1 LEPTRKT
8 RRGFYRWLI
17 LLLIAGNVAAT
28 IAFSPIRPHV
38 QVPAETLAGPVQLPV
53 LGELYLT
60 NTLLATLIADLI
72 LIAMAFSVRRGIRA
86 NKAEPLA
93 ALRGVAG
100 VVETLL
106 EGLHG
111 LVESTAGKW
120 AGRILPWMV
129 TIVLMVLIANW
140 TELIPGVDSIGW
152 LHVVHGDVEGYP
164 ARELFRVGELK
175 VSAIVNEPVTG
186 HGEAYGVIPFVRVA
200 STDLNFTV
208 ALALTA
214 VIAIQ
219 VVGVMANGPGYF
231 TKFFNFRDAARMW
244 VRQTL
249 GPFEVIMPF
258 LNVFVGLLELVAE
271 IAKIIS
277 FGFRLFGNIF
287 AGSVLL
293 FVLGSL
299 VPVFVQSGVLLFE
312 MFVGVIQALVF
323 GMLTMV
329 FMTMATQSHGE
340 HAEEHAAAHA

>member
-1 LEPTRKT
+1 LEETRKT
-8 RRGFYRWLI
+8 RRGYYRWLI
-17 LLLIAGNVAAT
+17 LLLIAGNVVAT

-38 QVPAETLAGPVQLPV
+38 QVPAETLAGPFHLPV
-53 LGELYLT
+53 VGELYLT
-60 NTLLATLIADLI
+60 NTMVATLLADVLL
-72 LIAMAFSVRRGIRA
+72 LAMAFSVRQGIRR

-100 VVETLL
+100 VVETVI
-106 EGLHG
+106 EGLHN

-129 TIVLMVLIANW
+129 TIVLMVLVANW

-152 LHVVHGDVEGYP
+152 LHEVHGDVEGYP
-164 ARELFRVGELK
+164 AREMFRIGELK
-175 VSAIVNEPVTG
+175 VSSIVKETASG
-186 HGEAYGVIPFVRVA
+186 HGPAYGVVPFIRVA

-214 VIAIQ
+214 VVAIQ

-231 TKFFNFRDAARMW
+231 TKFFNFRDAVRMW

-249 GPFEVIMPF
+249 GPFDVIMPF

-271 IAKIIS
+271 VAKIIS

-329 FMTMATQSHGE
+329 FMTMATQSHGTQ
-340 HAEEHAAAHA
+340 AEEHAAAHG

>member
-1 LEPTRKT
+1 LV
-8 RRGFYRWLI
+8 
-17 LLLIAGNVAAT
+17 LIAGNVIAT

-38 QVPAETLAGPVQLPV
+38 QVPAEPLTGSIRLPV
-53 LGELYLT
+53 LGDLCLT
-60 NTLLATLIADLI
+60 NTMVATLIADALLI
-72 LIAMAFSVRRGIRA
+72 GVAFSVRQGIRR
-86 NKAEPLA
+86 NKTEPLA

-100 VVETLL
+100 VVETVV
-106 EGLHG
+106 EALHN
-111 LVESTAGKW
+111 LIESTAGRW
-120 AGRILPWMV
+120 AGRILPWMT
-129 TIVLMVLIANW
+129 TIVLMVLVANW
-140 TELIPGVDSIGW
+140 TELIPGGDSIGW
-152 LHVVHGDVEGYP
+152 LHQVQGEVQGYP
-164 ARELFRVGELK
+164 ARELFRVGDLK

-186 HGEAYGVIPFVRVA
+186 GGEAYGVVPFVRVA

-214 VIAIQ
+214 VVAIQ

-249 GPFEVIMPF
+249 GPFDVIMPF

-271 IAKIIS
+271 FAKIIS

-329 FMTMATQSHGE
+329 FMTMATQSHGAQGGE
-340 HAEEHAAAHA
+340 HAPAHG